1 MYDMKEENYGRW
13 SCSLKFFH
21 LGNMTECVLQPKEF
35 HSAHIPPASPSAGI
49 WDGEEQFY
57 FSGTPKLASSTD
69 AIYLISSAEFSLSW
83 IWKSLNIQN

>member
-21 LGNMTECVLQPKEF
+21 LSNMSECVLQQKELQ
-35 HSAHIPPASPSAGI
+35 SACISPASPSAGI
-49 WDGEEQFY
+49 WGTMLFY
-57 FSGTPKLASSTD
+57 FSGTPKLVSSTY
-69 AIYLISSAEFSLSW
+69 AICLISTAEVSLSW